1 MLTMKSL
8 KTCMMIIK
16 NVNLSLTKIFQAL
29 FLMNEKKEINRVMN
43 TTIALICPCNHMLEL
58 PKIHKQINL
67 SLAKTKINHQ
77 TCITQF
83 LQVANLKIEF

>member
-1 MLTMKSL
+1 
-8 KTCMMIIK
+8 
-16 NVNLSLTKIFQAL
+16 
-29 FLMNEKKEINRVMN
+29 
-43 TTIALICPCNHMLEL
+43 MLEL